1 MLTTA
6 ACPDASRK
14 RRLSEEMIQQP
25 SPREARGKVFLKL
38 RGKSLLLV
46 GMRGPGKDCS
56 RVATARSKTRG
67 SGQLPHK
74 LRAEPRTRVARRGP
88 DYWIRKRNVTSFVI
102 LQSVILQDLILLGAL
117 RLIVIHRRRIEMKGI
132 ILLCGFL
139 AALLVGAGL
148 AISAQEAAKHAI
160 TFDDMI
166 ELHRIAEPQVSPD
179 GKWVAYTVATPDMEA
194 NRNAS
199 NIWMVST
206 SGGSAMQL
214 TQSGHDSSPVWS
226 PDGKTLAFLS
236 ARGGEAHAL
245 TKLSTGVDM
254 VKWSPDGKTIT
265 FTSSAYPDCKD
276 EDCNSKRDAEKEKS
290 KVKAHVAE
298 HLLYRHWT
306 HWNDGKRSHLFVAP
320 ADGSA
325 APRDLTPGANY
336 DVPPDERSGPGDIN
350 FSPDGKEM
358 CFTAVTDKMEAIS
371 TNGDLFIVPVAGGEA
386 KRITTQPGFDGN
398 PVYSPDGK
406 YIAYHAQ
413 LTAEYEA
420 DRWRVMLFDRQT
432 GKIENLSEAFDRS
445 ANGLAW
451 SPDSK
456 TIYFTAEDE
465 TLQPVYSIPACS
477 CGLPI
482 KVITEGFNTA
492 ISLSA
497 DGKTLIFERTSLTMP
512 GEIFAS
518 SSDGSNV
525 RQLTHQNEPIL
536 AALAMNAPET
546 FWFDGAAATKVQ
558 AMLIRPPKFDAAK
571 KYPLLVLL
579 HGGPQ
584 TMWSNAW
591 GYRWNAQVFSAAGY
605 VTLMINRRG
614 STGYGQK
621 FTDEITND
629 WGGKAYVDVMNGVDF
644 TLKKYP
650 FVDGTRMAA
659 AGGSYGGYMADW
671 IVTHTGRFKAIVSHA
686 SVYDKV
692 AMYATEELWFEEHD
706 MQGTPWTNPESYRK
720 WAPVTYAGELGKFK
734 TPTLVIAGE
743 RDYRVP
749 YTQSLEFFSA
759 LQRQEVPSKLVVF
772 PDEGHWVLKPQNS
785 QFWYKTFLDWL
796 AAYVK

>member
-1 MLTTA
+1 M
-6 ACPDASRK
+6 K
-14 RRLSEEMIQQP
+14 
-25 SPREARGKVFLKL
+25 G
-38 RGKSLLLV
+38 
-46 GMRGPGKDCS
+46 
-56 RVATARSKTRG
+56 
-67 SGQLPHK
+67 
-74 LRAEPRTRVARRGP
+74 
-88 DYWIRKRNVTSFVI
+88 VI
-102 LQSVILQDLILLGAL
+102 LQCVLVSRLLG
-117 RLIVIHRRRIEMKGI
+117 
-132 ILLCGFL
+132 CGP
-139 AALLVGAGL
+139 VV
-148 AISAQEAAKHAI
+148 SAQESSKHAI

-166 ELHRIAEPQVSPD
+166 KLHRIAEPQISPD
-179 GKWVAYTVATPDMEA
+179 GKWVAYTVSTPDMDA
-194 NRNAS
+194 NRGVS
-199 NIWMVST
+199 NIWVVPT
-206 SGGSAMQL
+206 TGGAAMQL

-226 PDGKTLAFLS
+226 PDGKILAFLS
-236 ARGGEAHAL
+236 SRGGDSQVYLLSMEGGESHAL
-245 TKLSTGVDM
+245 TKPSTGADI
-254 VKWSPDGKTIT
+254 VKWSPDGKTIA
-265 FTSSAYPDCKD
+265 FTSSVYPDCASRSAGAINNDD
-276 EDCNSKRDAEKEKS
+276 ECNKKRDEEKEKN

-306 HWNDGKRSHLFVAP
+306 HWNEGKRSHLFVIQ

-325 APRDLTPGANY
+325 ASRDLSVGADY
-336 DVPPDERSGPGDIN
+336 DIPPDERSGPGDIN
-350 FSPDGKEM
+350 FSPDGKEI

-371 TNGDLFIVPVAGGEA
+371 TNGDLFIVPVTGGEA

-420 DRWRVMLFDRQT
+420 DRWRVMLYDRQS
-432 GKIENLSEAFDRS
+432 GKIENLSESFDRS
-445 ANGLAW
+445 ADELAW

-456 TIYFTAEDE
+456 TIYFTAENE
-465 TLQPVYSIPACS
+465 TQKPAYAMAARA
-477 CGLPI
+477 GAEPKKI
-482 KVITEGFNTA
+482 IADTYNTA
-492 ISLSA
+492 ISFSA
-497 DGKTLIFERTSLTMP
+497 DGKTLVCERASLILP
-512 GEIFAS
+512 AEIFAA

-525 RQLTHQNEPIL
+525 RQLTHQNDSIL
-536 AALAMNAPET
+536 AGLEMNPPET
-546 FWFDGAAATKVQ
+546 FWFDGAEGAKVQ
-558 AMLIRPPKFDAAK
+558 ALLIRPPKFDATK

-621 FTDEITND
+621 FTDEIMND
-629 WGGKAYVDVMNGVDF
+629 WGGKAYVDVMNGVDY
-644 TLKKYP
+644 TLKKYS
-650 FVDGTRMAA
+650 FVDGSRMAA

-671 IVTHTGRFKAIVSHA
+671 IATHTGRFKAIISHA

-706 MQGTPWTNPESYRK
+706 MQGTPWSNPESYKK

-749 YTQSLEFFSA
+749 YTQSLELFSA
-759 LQRQEVPSKLVVF
+759 LQRQGVPSKLVVF
-772 PDEGHWVLKPQNS
+772 PDEGHWVLKPQNA

-796 AAYVK
+796 ALYVK